1 MALSN
6 QFNLGTNNV
15 DGLSNFTQS
24 DTLKPLPSMSNLST
38 SQTVQGQ
45 MANLM
50 QNGNPLMQRATTR
63 ASQAA
68 NKRGLL
74 NSSMGVQAGQ
84 EAALSAA
91 LPIAQA
97 DAQAANTQALTNQ
110 GYMNQFSTAQQ
121 AQNYRK
127 DLADQAYQQQ
137 VGTGLYGNITDGTV
151 APTGF
156 VGGGGLI
163 ASQGEQARLTSAQQQ
178 ANDIEM
184 QTAGHTQQTSLQDD
198 AQSQQTAMQTAGHT
212 QQTSLQDDAQSQ
224 QTAMQ
229 SAEHGQQTS
238 LQSSAHTQQ
247 TDIQDDSQTQQTEVQ
262 SAEHDQQIILQDD
275 SQEQETRLRLDTNL
289 FNEFLQQADEGTRSR
304 LISLESSFNSKMQS
318 SKNASSLWGGIL
330 NLIAGIQSDP
340 DITAENRETAINNI
354 VGEGGFGQSALA
366 LIESYDTEATNL
378 QTVGSDSTSTSFKQ
392 LYESPLEPVNF
403 RDFVE
408 TNKDD
413 PQAIINLAN
422 DRGLTVSDIVG
433 TTGYTE
439 KQITDYLATP
449 QGSFQGVNVQDVLPS
464 GQATVATN
472 PSTVTPSPAST
483 LERSQVYDTHY
494 DRLIDMGYS
503 PAASKA
509 GAEAGVNY
517 SFGTVATNPS
527 TVTSSPAPT
536 AGQATVATDPNL
548 NLAGTTR
555 TLSPSGS
562 NALPANQLS
571 ITPAPHQNTA
581 ALEQGRV
588 DTYDVQYQGFLN
600 QGYSP
605 AASKAGAGAYVNSY
619 FGNTG
624 VIDRYLS
631 S

>member
-1 MALSN
+1 
-6 QFNLGTNNV
+6 
-15 DGLSNFTQS
+15 
-24 DTLKPLPSMSNLST
+24 
-38 SQTVQGQ
+38 
-45 MANLM
+45 
-50 QNGNPLMQRATTR
+50 
-63 ASQAA
+63 
-68 NKRGLL
+68 
-74 NSSMGVQAGQ
+74 
-84 EAALSAA
+84 
-91 LPIAQA
+91 
-97 DAQAANTQALTNQ
+97 
-110 GYMNQFSTAQQ
+110 
-121 AQNYRK
+121 
-127 DLADQAYQQQ
+127 
-137 VGTGLYGNITDGTV
+137 
-151 APTGF
+151 
-156 VGGGGLI
+156 
-163 ASQGEQARLTSAQQQ
+163 
-178 ANDIEM
+178 M

-198 AQSQQTAMQTAGHT
+198 AQSQQTAMQSAEHG
-212 QQTSLQDDAQSQ
+212 QQTDIQDDAQTQ

-449 QGSFQGVNVQDVLPS
+449 QGSFQGVNVQVVLPS

-483 LERSQVYDTHY
+483 
-494 DRLIDMGYS
+494 
-503 PAASKA
+503 A
-509 GAEAGVNY
+509 GA
-517 SFGTVATNPS
+517 TVATNPS
-527 TVTSSPAPT
+527 TVTPSPAST